1 MSAEDHR
8 LFRIAAIAIAAIT
21 ALHVIVLLLSPLDL
35 YPDEAQYWWWSQ
47 NPAWG
52 YFSKPP
58 LIGWLIW
65 FTTGVFGNSEWAIRI
80 GSPLCHA
87 AAALFVFG
95 IARRLFDDARIG
107 LWSALAYITT
117 PGISYSAG
125 LISTDVP
132 LLLCWAAA
140 LYGLIRAMDDTR
152 WRWVVL
158 TGIAF
163 GLGLEA
169 KYAMFYFVLCAGVA
183 AVVSPQARR
192 VVLSGRGFAVLI
204 IGLLLLLP
212 NVLWNAAHHFPTVT
226 HTESNADW
234 DHARYSVMGVLAFI
248 GGQFG
253 VFGPVL
259 MAGLLLGFWRLAR
272 GPERPEGSLILAAF
286 CAPPLILI
294 VIQSFISEANANWAA
309 TAYVAATPLAVA
321 ALIGLWRGRA
331 LWASFIFDG
340 LVLVVLALVWLSPVF
355 ANDIGQGNAFK
366 RMEGWQQ
373 LGTAVA
379 DAANDGHYPIIAAA
393 NRSIMAELLYYAAP
407 RTAFVRDWDRDTVA
421 RDHFQMTLPLT
432 VPAHRVLL
440 VLAPEE
446 ASSVVRTFDSA
457 TLANTVTI
465 PIGGHHIRVT
475 QLYDAHDYL
484 GPQTSH

>member
-1 MSAEDHR
+1 MSAEDRR
-8 LFRIAAIAIAAIT
+8 LFHIALAAVAAIT
-21 ALHVIVLLLSPLDL
+21 MLHVVVLLLSPLDL

-58 LIGWLIW
+58 MVGWLVW
-65 FTTGVFGNSEWAIRI
+65 LTTAVFGDAEWAIRI
-80 GSPLCHA
+80 GSPICHG

-95 IARRLFDDARIG
+95 IAHRLFKDARIG
-107 LWSALAYITT
+107 LLSALAYLTT

-125 LISTDVP
+125 MISTDVP
-132 LLLCWAAA
+132 LLLFWSAA
-140 LYGLIRAMDDTR
+140 LYGLVRAMDDAR
-152 WRWVVL
+152 WRWVLL

-169 KYAMFYFVLCAGVA
+169 KYAMFYFLLCAGLA
-183 AVVSPQARR
+183 AIVSPPVRR
-192 VVLSGRGFAVLI
+192 VVLSGRGLAILI

-212 NVLWNAAHHFPTVT
+212 NVLWNAAHHFPTVA

-234 DHARYSVMGVLAFI
+234 DHARYSIMGVLAFI

-259 MAGLLLGFWRLAR
+259 MAGLLFGFWKLAR

-309 TAYVAATPLAVA
+309 TAYVAATPLAVVTLMA
-321 ALIGLWRGRA
+321 LWRGRA

-340 LVLVVLALVWLSPVF
+340 LVLIVLALIWLSPTF
-355 ANDIGQGNAFK
+355 ANHIGQGNAFK

-373 LGTAVA
+373 LGNAVA
-379 DAANDGHYPIIAAA
+379 DEASAGHYPIIAAA

-407 RTAFVRDWDRDTVA
+407 RTALVRDWDRDTHDD
-421 RDHFQMTLPLT
+421 DHFQMTLRLT

-446 ASSVVRTFDSA
+446 APSVTRTFDSFA
-457 TLANTVTI
+457 LANTVTI
-465 PIGGHHIRVT
+465 PIGGRHLRIT
-475 QLYDAHDYL
+475 QLYDARDYR